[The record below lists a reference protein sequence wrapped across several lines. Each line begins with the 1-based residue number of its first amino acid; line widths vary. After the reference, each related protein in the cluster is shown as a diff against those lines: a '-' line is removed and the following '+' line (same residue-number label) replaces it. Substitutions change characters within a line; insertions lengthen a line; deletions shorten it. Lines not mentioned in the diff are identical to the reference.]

1 MEKMNY
7 KDFMNVIGKLAASVN
22 GEHPENFR
30 SYAEQLMSPDLN
42 SAVTKQFVRIASET
56 GNNVGY
62 VRAVYNK
69 YKLKDLDIKSALA
82 ITESELR
89 MTNSG
94 KPRRDLI

>member
-7 KDFMNVIGKLAASVN
+7 RDFMNQIGKLAASVN
-22 GEHPENFR
+22 GEHPEDFR

-42 SAVTKQFVRIASET
+42 SAVTKQLVRIASET

-82 ITESELR
+82 ITESELK
-89 MTNSG
+89 MTNSR
-94 KPRRDLI
+94 KLRRDLI

>member
-7 KDFMNVIGKLAASVN
+7 IDFMNQIGRLAAAVN
-22 GEHPENFR
+22 GEHPEDFR

-42 SAVTKQFVRIASET
+42 SAVTKQLVRIASET

-82 ITESELR
+82 ITESELK
-89 MTNSG
+89 MTNSR
-94 KPRRDLI
+94 KSRRDLI

>member
-30 SYAEQLMSPDLN
+30 SYAEQLVSPDLN
-42 SAVTKQFVRIASET
+42 SAITKQLIRIASET

-62 VRAVYNK
+62 ARAVYNK
-69 YKLKDLDIKSALA
+69 YTLKGLDIKSALA

-94 KPRRDLI
+94 KPGRDLI

>member
-7 KDFMNVIGKLAASVN
+7 IDFMNKIGRLAAAVN
-22 GEHPENFR
+22 GEHPEDFR

-42 SAVTKQFVRIASET
+42 SAVTKQLVRIASET

-82 ITESELR
+82 ITESELK
-89 MTNSG
+89 MTNSR
-94 KPRRDLI
+94 KSRRDLI